1 MKALQW
7 TMTTPKSKQ
16 KAFIKWFDEIAG
28 PTFAGFGAKDHE
40 MYKVEDREIVGRQI
54 LEKDKF
60 IERVYFDDDFDISSY
75 FANVKK
81 DSKAWKISRMYEN
94 TFGAK
99 DIELR
104 ILNSVK

>member
-7 TMTTPKSKQ
+7 TMTTPKNKQ
-16 KAFIKWFDEIAG
+16 KTFIKWFDEIAG
-28 PTFAGFGAKDHE
+28 PTFAGFGAKKHE
-40 MYKVEDREIVGRQI
+40 IYKIEDNQIVGRQI
-54 LEKDKF
+54 VEANRF
-60 IERVYFDDDFDISSY
+60 IERVYFEDDFDIPSY

-81 DSKAWKISRMYEN
+81 DSKAWKLSRMYEN

-104 ILNSVK
+104 ILISV